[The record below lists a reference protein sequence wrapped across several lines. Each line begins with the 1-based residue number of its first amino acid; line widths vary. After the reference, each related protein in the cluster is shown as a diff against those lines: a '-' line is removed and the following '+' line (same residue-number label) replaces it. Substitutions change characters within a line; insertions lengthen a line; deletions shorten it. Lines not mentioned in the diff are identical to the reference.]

1 MATPKRKTRSR
12 SKFFW
17 PVMTVLT
24 VVFTLAAGGV
34 AFATDNLLADGVI
47 STTPVSNQNLALGS
61 VCPGGSIS
69 PSSANVALAIQHG
82 NNDTNMF
89 ANGAA
94 VAVTR
99 GTITDQSPDNGT
111 LSAPASTGTIN
122 LDPNWSTLADNTLS
136 DSVSTTLNRP
146 HDLAVTWTVLAAN
159 NPSCTPSNTAPTINW
174 TANPSSANEGQT
186 KTYNFSITDPDANTW
201 SFATGYP
208 DCGSQ
213 GTLGAPATTSINQL
227 LKTGTFQCT
236 FPDGYFGN
244 SSDVKVKVS
253 DGTAN
258 SNELSQ
264 TVSIA

>member
-136 DSVSTTLNRP
+136 DSVSTTVSLTTTAAATAGNYSGTVQFNASGNQSVSGTLNRP

-174 TANPSSANEGQT
+174 TANPSSANEG
-186 KTYNFSITDPDANTW
+186 
-201 SFATGYP
+201 
-208 DCGSQ
+208 
-213 GTLGAPATTSINQL
+213 
-227 LKTGTFQCT
+227 
-236 FPDGYFGN
+236 
-244 SSDVKVKVS
+244 
-253 DGTAN
+253 
-258 SNELSQ
+258 
-264 TVSIA
+264 